1 MFEIKNVMTTD
12 VITVNKNAPLYDVI
26 RLLIEHNITGMPVV
40 DDNMH
45 LVGIISEKNILR
57 LLYEVEYFTS
67 ATVEDFMTTDVV
79 SFDVEDSLVNVCDC
93 LIQNQFR
100 RVPVLS
106 KGKLVG
112 IISRKNIINNIFEY
126 QDFFRDVPNR
136 IGVHT

>member
-12 VITVNKNAPLYDVI
+12 VITVNKNAPLYEVI
-26 RLLIEHNITGMPVV
+26 RLLVENNITGMPVV

-79 SFDVEDSLVNVCDC
+79 SFDVEDSLANVCDC

-100 RVPVLS
+100 RVPILS
-106 KGKLVG
+106 NGKLVG

-136 IGVHT
+136 IAVQI